1 MYHKTETKTITSY
14 TVAQVGKHKD
24 ETSCR
29 SAING
34 IVYDLSA
41 FISQHPWWDRNILKI
56 CGIDGSS
63 AFNGKHGWQTKPEE
77 TLAGF

>member
-41 FISQHPWWDRNILKI
+41 FISQHP
-56 CGIDGSS
+56 
-63 AFNGKHGWQTKPEE
+63 
-77 TLAGF
+77 